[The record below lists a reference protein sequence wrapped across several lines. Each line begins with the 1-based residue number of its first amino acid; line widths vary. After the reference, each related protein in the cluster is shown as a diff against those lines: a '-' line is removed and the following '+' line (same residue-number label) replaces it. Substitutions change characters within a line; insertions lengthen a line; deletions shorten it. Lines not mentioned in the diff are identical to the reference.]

1 MEQNYQMRVASLS
14 NSSTLSAVGVM
25 LLSGPNLI
33 LAVLTRSPWVL
44 VIVSLIGFGLWI
56 AGMYNTST
64 AFKGANDNVATL
76 YKRFFNIHL
85 SLLVVAA
92 IYWVINRIIISSNSS
107 MENILDLDR
116 HKTSYVIMQLL
127 AVAFYAY
134 TVVCIAR
141 SISVSRALK
150 SAGLK
155 SMGHVSV
162 SFIITLIVIAILTI
176 VSLVLVSM
184 ADKMAGSFIR
194 GNADSVIGGLT
205 VVYVLLGL
213 ASIVAVVFMNIG
225 WWSVRSELPKVLNE
239 TSDKAEL

>member
-14 NSSTLSAVGVM
+14 TSSTLSAVGV
-25 LLSGPNLI
+25 LTLSGPNVI
-33 LAVLTRSPWVL
+33 LAALTQSPWVFF
-44 VIVSLIGFGLWI
+44 IVSLIGFGLWL

-76 YKRFFNIHL
+76 YKKFFSIHL

-92 IYWVINRIIISSNSS
+92 VYWIINRMIVSSNSS

-116 HKTSYVIMQLL
+116 HKTSYIIMQLL
-127 AVAFYAY
+127 SVAFIVYSI
-134 TVVCIAR
+134 VCIAR

-150 SAGLK
+150 AAGLR

-162 SFIITLIVIAILTI
+162 AFIIILI
-176 VSLVLVSM
+176 VSLISAFASLFVIFRTKDSALFFIDRDFVDGLAVIFTLV
-184 ADKMAGSFIR
+184 
-194 GNADSVIGGLT
+194 
-205 VVYVLLGL
+205 GL
-213 ASIVAVVFMNIG
+213 ASLVAVVFMNIG
-225 WWSVRSELPKVLNE
+225 WWSVRSELPKVLGE